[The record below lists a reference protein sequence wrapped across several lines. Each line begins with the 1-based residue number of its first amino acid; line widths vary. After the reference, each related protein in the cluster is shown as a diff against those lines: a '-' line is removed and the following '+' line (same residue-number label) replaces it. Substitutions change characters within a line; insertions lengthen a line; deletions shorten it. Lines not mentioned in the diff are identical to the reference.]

1 MKYIH
6 GGFYM
11 ISNSTVTVED
21 IIKWIKDQGGVEISD
36 KTNDPEEKET
46 IERYRR
52 IINGKD
58 D

>member
-1 MKYIH
+1 
-6 GGFYM
+6 M